1 MPTPTLK
8 YRTDYYPF
16 VSSIKSRG
24 YSAGSGFRFGFNT
37 QEKDKEI
44 YKNIETYT
52 ATFWEYDGRLGRR
65 WNVDAI
71 VKLWTQFSLPSNF
84 AFGGSVFQKFHNYS
98 TIIYS
103 FENIPPEL
111 VYMDYPNRNVL
122 PFVLA
127 EFDLLSL
134 KIKHRIQLFNSKNI
148 SVDSINRPIN
158 YSADGTSNPFRRV
171 IFE

>member
-1 MPTPTLK
+1 
-8 YRTDYYPF
+8 
-16 VSSIKSRG
+16 
-24 YSAGSGFRFGFNT
+24 
-37 QEKDKEI
+37 
-44 YKNIETYT
+44 
-52 ATFWEYDGRLGRR
+52 
-65 WNVDAI
+65 VDPI

-111 VYMDYPNRNVL
+111 VYMDYPNRNVV

-148 SVDSINRPIN
+148 SVDSINRPTN